1 VTLFLDVALL
11 TFLVAIAVAI
21 VRIRD
26 LFAVSMLFGM
36 YSMLSASLFVTLD
49 ATDVAMTEAAVGA
62 GMSTLFMLVTLSIV
76 GQKEQVRPRR
86 AWLALVVVTI
96 TGAVLAY
103 GLLDLPLLGEA
114 DAPAHGRVAQY
125 YLRQTAIDTDIPN
138 VVTAVLASY
147 RGYDT
152 LGETAV
158 IFIAGLGV
166 LALLGLR
173 PRKSSQAAGD
183 QPTAGHT
190 VLRVVGKI
198 LLPMI
203 LLFALYVQ
211 AHGDFSPGGGFQAGV
226 IFATGF
232 AVYALVFG
240 ARRARRAV
248 PDAWVERGI
257 ALGLLVYGGVGIAT
271 LWFGGN
277 FLDYDVLAASGVAGQ
292 HLGILVIELGV
303 GLTVASVLVSILFT
317 FADLEE
323 RTQP

>member
-1 VTLFLDVALL
+1 MTLFLDMALL
-11 TFLVAIAVAI
+11 TFLVAIAIAV

-36 YSMLSASLFVTLD
+36 YSMLSAALFVTLD

-76 GQKEQVRPRR
+76 GQKEAPRPRR
-86 AWLALVVVTI
+86 HWLSMLVVAT
-96 TGAVLAY
+96 TGTALAY
-103 GLLDLPLLGEA
+103 GLLDLPRLG
-114 DAPAHGRVAQY
+114 DAASPAHERVAQH
-125 YLRQTAIDTDIPN
+125 YLQRTAADVDIPN

-152 LGETAV
+152 FGETAV

-173 PRKSSQAAGD
+173 PRKSEHAPETP
-183 QPTAGHT
+183 PTGGHT
-190 VLRVVGKI
+190 VLRVVSKI

-226 IFATGF
+226 IFATGL

-240 ARRARRAV
+240 ARRARQAAPPAV
-248 PDAWVERGI
+248 VERGM
-257 ALGLLVYGGVGIAT
+257 ALGLLLYGGVGLAT
-271 LWFGGN
+271 IFAGGN
-277 FLDYDVLAASGVAGQ
+277 FLDYDVLAATKVAGQ
-292 HLGILVIELGV
+292 HLGILLVELGV
-303 GLTVASVLVSILFT
+303 GICVASVLTSIFFT
-317 FADLEE
+317 LADLEE
-323 RTQP
+323 A